1 MLAAASGALI
11 ALRRVKSEAKV
22 SPRTPFLS
30 VVLEAPAASLGAL
43 ESVKGDLE
51 AASKAVGAL
60 VLVAA
65 SEDPEA
71 VGGASAGGDAVVRS
85 FELGEAPAKRKKG

>member
-30 VVLEAPAASLGAL
+30 VALEAPAASLGAL

-65 SEDPEA
+65 SGDSEA
-71 VGGASAGGDAVVRS
+71 ADAVVKS

>member
-30 VVLEAPAASLGAL
+30 VVLKAPAASLGAL

-60 VLVAA
+60 TVVA
-65 SEDPEA
+65 SEDSEA
-71 VGGASAGGDAVVRS
+71 TDAVVKS